1 MLGLHFETCNEFG
14 LSFSFE
20 NCQLNHSTFYQT
32 KIKNTI
38 FRNCQLEETD
48 FTEADLTHS
57 VFDQCNLLHAV
68 FYSTVLEKCDLRSA
82 FHYAIDPELN
92 KITKAKFSASGLAGL
107 LNKYN
112 IDIEY

>member
-1 MLGLHFETCNEFG
+1 MLGLHFETCNAFG
-14 LSFSFE
+14 LSFTFE
-20 NCQLNHSTFYQT
+20 NCLLNHSTFYQT

-82 FHYAIDPELN
+82 LHYAIDPELN

-107 LNKYN
+107 LNKYT